1 MCEIRVYDR
10 QGQEFFFQVFLRY
23 TNRPGCHGKISST
36 ADHKQ
41 EVTKSLQETCVLK
54 VNDIKGKKTTTDN
67 SIVVLTATA
76 IIHYNNNIS
85 EYVKY
90 LMFVKETIRHDWRNN
105 DPQNKGFT
113 KKILKNLVIKN
124 LNCSNTTESA
134 HWLKC
139 VCIYRCKPAKA
150 AIYYSA

>member
-1 MCEIRVYDR
+1 
-10 QGQEFFFQVFLRY
+10 
-23 TNRPGCHGKISST
+23 
-36 ADHKQ
+36 
-41 EVTKSLQETCVLK
+41 
-54 VNDIKGKKTTTDN
+54 
-67 SIVVLTATA
+67 
-76 IIHYNNNIS
+76 
-85 EYVKY
+85 
-90 LMFVKETIRHDWRNN
+90 MFVKETIRHDWRNN

-113 KKILKNLVIKN
+113 KNLVIKN